1 MLVADRE
8 ARSVCASWL
17 PNPNLTIRMQTTSL
31 RGRHGV
37 EPGTVE
43 QAGVRLTAVGVDTT
57 ILCNGLRP
65 RVLSLL
71 PGSCFAKR
79 GAIQLVL
86 VQIDDDLIAV
96 FNECDRTTQ
105 RCFGADM
112 TNNKAD

>member
-1 MLVADRE
+1 MLVAYLE
-8 ARSVCASWL
+8 ARSVCASRF
-17 PNPNLTIRMQTTSL
+17 PNPNLPVRMQPPSL

-43 QAGVRLTAVGVDTT
+43 QAGVRLAAVGMGTA
-57 ILCNGLRP
+57 IIRNSFRP

-71 PGSCFAKR
+71 PGSRVAEH

-86 VQIDDDLIAV
+86 VQIDDDLVAV

-112 TNNKAD
+112 TNDQAD

>member
-1 MLVADRE
+1 
-8 ARSVCASWL
+8 
-17 PNPNLTIRMQTTSL
+17 MQTTSL

-43 QAGVRLTAVGVDTT
+43 QAGVRLTAVGVDTA
-57 ILCNGLRP
+57 ILCNSLRP

-71 PGSCFAKR
+71 RGSRVAER

-86 VQIDDDLIAV
+86 VQIDDNLVAV

-112 TNNKAD
+112 TDHKAD